1 MYSFKSGLH
10 FLSSVRVIC
19 VSFFS
24 YPQDSSSPNVYLYV
38 LPYQKNIVTS
48 VGQRRW
54 NMPSVSSIWKDVQIP
69 QLIKIS
75 RADGTPPFQPCMLYN
90 EKLKLTRQNLH
101 RTIHWGLWKK
111 EQRSCWWIKVFGCGL
126 ADNKRITLVCSC
138 WREVHVPPHMPPSA
152 KLDNINPVHCVLFG
166 CCHLLLASMPIVW
179 SHWLSIC
186 TFYVNDIFMCYIMYL
201 SWFIH
206 NFSSWKGL
214 GYYLW
219 NHVHKPLSTSD
230 IYF

>member
-1 MYSFKSGLH
+1 MERCANTSVDKNIACGRYATLPALH
-10 FLSSVRVIC
+10 ALQWKVKANQTKP
-19 VSFFS
+19 
-24 YPQDSSSPNVYLYV
+24 PQDNTL
-38 LPYQKNIVTS
+38 
-48 VGQRRW
+48 
-54 NMPSVSSIWKDVQIP
+54 
-69 QLIKIS
+69 
-75 RADGTPPFQPCMLYN
+75 
-90 EKLKLTRQNLH
+90 
-101 RTIHWGLWKK
+101 GLWKK